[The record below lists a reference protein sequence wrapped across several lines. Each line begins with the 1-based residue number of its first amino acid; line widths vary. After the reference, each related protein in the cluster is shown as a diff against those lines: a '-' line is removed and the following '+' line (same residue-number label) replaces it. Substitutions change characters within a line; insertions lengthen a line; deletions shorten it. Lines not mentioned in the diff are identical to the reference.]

1 MDIEIEPLFHLL
13 LDITL
18 FEHVLSVTQ
27 VLERLNVQGVLLLFI
42 KVKAEVKLSTE
53 TWKSQ
58 DIFIELYLFTLIL
71 YKFCVIVEI
80 LPRLQVLMDCLSA
93 GQVVMRF
100 LYNLAT
106 QCVYSFNFTF

>member
-53 TWKSQ
+53 T
-58 DIFIELYLFTLIL
+58 
-71 YKFCVIVEI
+71 
-80 LPRLQVLMDCLSA
+80 
-93 GQVVMRF
+93 
-100 LYNLAT
+100 
-106 QCVYSFNFTF
+106 